1 MSWSWSSWYVYI
13 FFTISTSFAI
23 SAWWSQHNKA
33 VTSRVIP
40 IIEEGVE
47 PDVLQHLLGKVQS
60 MKSYGY
66 PTDPAGIAQKDS
78 ISTISTPCSTCPL
91 NQFSAKKIKE
101 IRLGFNCQG
110 SVALRRSAGSLRMH
124 WLRKSSLEH
133 RKRRRK
139 PARGKTQWIPMDP
152 NGTTMA
158 QRCTMRHDTTQVA
171 SCASWSPCTLR
182 SLAPAVVASP
192 PNGITASS
200 QHCKP
205 NYPNSL
211 KWVVW
216 QFNTIHANC
225 PEFISI
231 IKYSCLSQT
240 NLFSHQPLSSPT
252 VVVCHRPVKDQSSP
266 VLPSDAYPFL
276 HRSWVLR
283 TRLSQIFTESWTNL
297 LQKCNENKQTMANN
311 GEQQPSGLHSSHSNR
326 PHGTLAVPI
335 SWRQI
340 GAMICIDLWHFVTN
354 QQKSTLFTDFS
365 LMLSQHAKGFD
376 QRGGTVMYFEEGRKT
391 PKPQD
396 INKLW
401 AMLSQAAMTTQPKLQ
416 RSAARP

>member
-171 SCASWSPCTLR
+171 SCASCASWSPCTLR

-216 QFNTIHANC
+216 QFNTIHAKLSW
-225 PEFISI
+225 IH
-231 IKYSCLSQT
+231 KY
-240 NLFSHQPLSSPT
+240 
-252 VVVCHRPVKDQSSP
+252 
-266 VLPSDAYPFL
+266 Y
-276 HRSWVLR
+276 
-283 TRLSQIFTESWTNL
+283 
-297 LQKCNENKQTMANN
+297 
-311 GEQQPSGLHSSHSNR
+311 
-326 PHGTLAVPI
+326 
-335 SWRQI
+335 
-340 GAMICIDLWHFVTN
+340 
-354 QQKSTLFTDFS
+354 
-365 LMLSQHAKGFD
+365 
-376 QRGGTVMYFEEGRKT
+376 
-391 PKPQD
+391 
-396 INKLW
+396 
-401 AMLSQAAMTTQPKLQ
+401 
-416 RSAARP
+416 

>member
-110 SVALRRSAGSLRMH
+110 SVALRRSAGSLRIALIEESPH
-124 WLRKSSLEH
+124 LSIAKGGANRHAERPNGS
-133 RKRRRK
+133 
-139 PARGKTQWIPMDP
+139 QWIPM
-152 NGTTMA
+152 A
-158 QRCTMRHDTTQVA
+158 QRWHNDAQCVTIRHKLHRVHRGVLALSAHLLRQWWRLLRMESQPAA
-171 SCASWSPCTLR
+171 SIA
-182 SLAPAVVASP
+182 
-192 PNGITASS
+192 N
-200 QHCKP
+200 Q

-297 LQKCNENKQTMANN
+297 LQKCNENKQTMANQWRTTTIWAAFKPLKSPPRHI
-311 GEQQPSGLHSSHSNR
+311 GGAHF
-326 PHGTLAVPI
+326 LATN
-335 SWRQI
+335 W
-340 GAMICIDLWHFVTN
+340 CNDLYWFVTFCDE
-354 QQKSTLFTDFS
+354 STKIHTFHRLFTDAIATRERVWSTRRDCDVFWRR
-365 LMLSQHAKGFD
+365 QENT
-376 QRGGTVMYFEEGRKT
+376 Q
-391 PKPQD
+391 
-396 INKLW
+396 
-401 AMLSQAAMTTQPKLQ
+401 TT
-416 RSAARP
+416 RH